1 MSNFNQSTMNTFAT
15 EQGDHPPAYA
25 PPSYQCS
32 TPATTDAPDTFKTS
46 KGTIGV
52 PRERSAWSTYVQ
64 QQDKRAK
71 AERAL
76 ASVGKSTVSRAIK
89 SYAEGFDKVNR
100 FIAAAH
106 GISVPPKSSGGTGPT
121 GTCFTPAHDT
131 ALRTMLNSTPAQSN
145 VWFDRTRLESGS
157 SILTTHPDLP
167 ELMRVKVSQLH
178 VDGSVAHTA
187 KRVKHNFRC
196 ARNATSTS
204 TKSDKDNGLGEGGSD
219 GASRDARTVQED
231 ISSIALAKR
240 DLVKD
245 MKEHCLQIDHFSQE
259 LLSALKARSRREQ
272 TDSAAARFFMR
283 FAKELEY
290 TIKDSENASESYHS
304 ILAQNLQEYYLRDE
318 KQKGLTMR
326 LNEYQSAVGAA

>member
-52 PRERSAWSTYVQ
+52 PRER
-64 QQDKRAK
+64 
-71 AERAL
+71 
-76 ASVGKSTVSRAIK
+76 
-89 SYAEGFDKVNR
+89 
-100 FIAAAH
+100 
-106 GISVPPKSSGGTGPT
+106 
-121 GTCFTPAHDT
+121 
-131 ALRTMLNSTPAQSN
+131 
-145 VWFDRTRLESGS
+145 S